1 LKTALIVKNKIQYR
15 KSVSCPKLIYF
26 VTEDWYF
33 YSHRLALAEATASN
47 GFDVAVI
54 TRVSKHEHRITGHG
68 IRVIPVK
75 LHRSGINP
83 FQEFFLIWSLYWIYR
98 REKPTI
104 VHHVAMKPVLEGT
117 AAAYLAGVPSII
129 NAVAGLGYIFS
140 ASSLK
145 ARVLRQVIVPALKTL
160 LRGKRCNVIVQNR
173 DDMNELIN
181 RNIATGARTIL
192 IRGSGVDTNIF
203 VPTAKTND
211 VPIVLLA
218 SRMLWA
224 KGVGEFVE
232 LARISRQRNLTARFV
247 LVGEPD
253 PDNHDSVPSSKL
265 KFWHEN
271 GVIEWWGKKDD
282 MLEVFCLADIVCL
295 PTTYGEG
302 VPKVLIE
309 AAACGIPI
317 VTTNVPGCREIVL
330 HGDNGFLIPPGDSE
344 ALFDAVKSLLDDSKL
359 RSKMGARGRAL
370 VISDFSIE
378 QVIDKTLKLY
388 RKVCP

>member
-1 LKTALIVKNKIQYR
+1 MTVENKARSGQ
-15 KSVSCPKLIYF
+15 SASCPKLIYF

-33 YSHRLALAEATASN
+33 YSHRLALAEAAASN

-54 TRVSKHEHRITGHG
+54 TRVSKHEKRITDHG

-75 LHRSGINP
+75 LRRSSINP
-83 FQEFFLIWSLYWIYR
+83 FQELLFIWSLCRIYR
-98 REKPTI
+98 REKPAI

-140 ASSLK
+140 ANSLK
-145 ARVLRQVIVPALKTL
+145 ACVLKLVIVPALKTL
-160 LRGKRCNVIVQNR
+160 LRSKRCNVIVQNM
-173 DDMNELIN
+173 DDMNELID
-181 RNIATGARTIL
+181 RNIATRARTTL
-192 IRGSGVDTNIF
+192 IRGSGVDTNIY

-232 LARISRQRNLTARFV
+232 LARISRQRNVIARFV

-253 PDNHDSVPSSKL
+253 PENHDSVPSAKL
-265 KFWHEN
+265 ESWQES
-271 GVIEWWGKKDD
+271 GVVEWWGKKDD
-282 MLEVFCLADIVCL
+282 MLEVFRLADIICL

-309 AAACGIPI
+309 AAACGLPI
-317 VTTNVPGCREIVL
+317 VATNVPGCREIVRR
-330 HGDNGFLIPPGDSE
+330 GDNGFLVPPGDVE
-344 ALFDAVKSLLDDSKL
+344 ALFGAVKSLLDNSEL
-359 RSKMGARGRAL
+359 RSEMGARGRAL

-388 RKVCP
+388 RKDSS